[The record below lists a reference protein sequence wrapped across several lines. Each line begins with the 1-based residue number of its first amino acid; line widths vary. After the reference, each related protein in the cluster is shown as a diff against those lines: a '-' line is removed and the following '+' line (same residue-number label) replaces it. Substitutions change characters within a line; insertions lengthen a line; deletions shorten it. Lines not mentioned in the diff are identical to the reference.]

1 MHCKATKK
9 PVIQDNPRVTGPV
22 LIQFLMF
29 LHLYIELISYLPDNT
44 KATPQRISL
53 DSAQISTALS
63 IPDAEAV
70 NKMHKH
76 HAESIENTKK
86 YFLANSSALALLLS
100 GSIAHG
106 FEDADSDV
114 DILIVLSNEEYEK
127 LVMSGSRLTFKS
139 FELCTYS
146 GGFVDGKY
154 ISIDFVR
161 RVAAQGSEPAR
172 FGFDGA
178 KILFSRVEGL
188 EELLKEVVMYPTSQ
202 KEARIVKFRAQ
213 LEAWHWY
220 CSEGRKRD
228 NPYLLGIAASKLVLF
243 GTRLILAHNE
253 MLFPFHK
260 WMLKVLEQA
269 PEKPDGIADCID
281 KLSRNPTSE
290 NVETFYEMIKNFRNW
305 EESPNGWG
313 SQYML
318 DVELNWMDG
327 TTPVDDL

>member
-1 MHCKATKK
+1 M
-9 PVIQDNPRVTGPV
+9 
-22 LIQFLMF
+22 
-29 LHLYIELISYLPDNT
+29 YE
-44 KATPQRISL
+44 
-53 DSAQISTALS
+53 
-63 IPDAEAV
+63 
-70 NKMHKH
+70 H
-76 HAESIENTKK
+76 HEKSIENTKNH
-86 YFLANSSALALLLS
+86 FLADPSVLALLLS

-114 DILIVLSNEEYEK
+114 DILIILSDKEHAN
-127 LVMSGSRLTFKS
+127 LVRAGRRLTFKS
-139 FELCTYS
+139 FELCTYP
-146 GGFVDGKY
+146 GGFVDGKF

-178 KILFSRVEGL
+178 KILFSRIEGL
-188 EELLKEVVMYPTSQ
+188 EELLQEVVTYPASQ
-202 KEARIVKFRAQ
+202 KVDRIVKFRAQ

-220 CSEGRKRD
+220 CSEGRRRD

-253 MLFPFHK
+253 MLYPFHK
-260 WMLKVLEQA
+260 WMLKVLQKA
-269 PEKPDGIADCID
+269 PEKPDGMLDSIE
-281 KLSRNPTSE
+281 KLSRESTVE
-290 NVETFYEMIKNFRNW
+290 NVEEFYEMVKTFRQW

-318 DVELNWMDG
+318 DVELNWIGG